1 LAREGTPGRLNDQTK
16 ARCKAGFSFA
26 PLPDAPN
33 FTIVS
38 DALTEAFRKVDL
50 SQVPSPCHVL
60 HRGLLEQNLRILR
73 SVMDRSGAKI
83 LLALKGFAQ
92 FSEAKMIS
100 KYLVG
105 TTASG
110 IHEALLGRE
119 EFCGEV
125 HAYSP
130 AFKDEE
136 FADLLRVA
144 DHISFNSPTQW
155 KRHKA
160 AALAAGRK
168 LSFGLRV
175 NPEHAEVDVEL
186 YNPCAAGS
194 RLGTLRSEIK
204 SAADLDGLEG
214 LHFHTMCQQGSD
226 VLERTVAA
234 FEAKFGEF
242 IPQMKWVN
250 FGGGH
255 HITREGYDLDRLVRI
270 ITGFRQRWGQHIQV
284 YLEPGE
290 AIGIGTGVL
299 VGTVLDL
306 VHNGMDIA
314 IIDISATNHMP
325 DTLEMPY
332 RADIMD
338 ADLPGKLPHT
348 YRLGSV
354 TCLAGDVIGDY
365 SFPSPLK
372 IGQRLVFMDM
382 SHYTFVKNTTFNG
395 VPLPAIAS
403 FDPASGQTQVV
414 RRFGYADYKN
424 RLS

>member
-1 LAREGTPGRLNDQTK
+1 M
-16 ARCKAGFSFA
+16 
-26 PLPDAPN
+26 
-33 FTIVS
+33 S

-92 FSEAKMIS
+92 FSEAKLIS

-110 IHEALLGRE
+110 INEALLGRE

-136 FADLLRVA
+136 FSHLLRVA
-144 DHISFNSPTQW
+144 DHISFNSVAQW
-155 KRHKA
+155 QRHKA
-160 AALAAGRK
+160 AALASGRK

-204 SAADLDGLEG
+204 SAAALEGLEG
-214 LHFHTMCQQGSD
+214 LHFHTMCQQGAD

-242 IPQMKWVN
+242 IPQLKWVN

-255 HITREGYDLDRLVRI
+255 HITREGYDLERLIRV

-306 VHNGMDIA
+306 VHNGVDIA

-365 SFPSPLK
+365 SFPAPLK

>member
-1 LAREGTPGRLNDQTK
+1 M
-16 ARCKAGFSFA
+16 
-26 PLPDAPN
+26 
-33 FTIVS
+33 S

-83 LLALKGFAQ
+83 ILALKGFAQ
-92 FSEAKMIS
+92 FSEAKLIS

-110 IHEALLGRE
+110 INEALLGRE

-136 FADLLRVA
+136 FARLLRVA

-186 YNPCAAGS
+186 YNPCASGS

-204 SAADLDGLEG
+204 SPADLEGLEG

-306 VHNGMDIA
+306 VHNGVDIA

-365 SFPSPLK
+365 SFPAPLK

>member
-1 LAREGTPGRLNDQTK
+1 MAREGTPGRLNDQTK

>member
-1 LAREGTPGRLNDQTK
+1 MAREGTPGRLNDQTK

-26 PLPDAPN
+26 PPPDAPN

-92 FSEAKMIS
+92 FSEAKLIS

-144 DHISFNSPTQW
+144 DHVSFNSPTQW

-160 AALAAGRK
+160 AALAASRK
-168 LSFGLRV
+168 ISFGLRV

-194 RLGTLRSEIK
+194 RLGALRSEIK
-204 SAADLDGLEG
+204 SAADLEGLEG

-242 IPQMKWVN
+242 IPQLKWVN

>member
-1 LAREGTPGRLNDQTK
+1 M
-16 ARCKAGFSFA
+16 
-26 PLPDAPN
+26 
-33 FTIVS
+33 S

-73 SVMDRSGAKI
+73 SVMDRSGAKV

-92 FSEAKMIS
+92 FSEAKLIS
-100 KYLVG
+100 KYLAG

-119 EFCGEV
+119 EFGGEV

-136 FADLLRVA
+136 FAQLLRVA
-144 DHISFNSPTQW
+144 DHISFNSPSQW
-155 KRHKA
+155 KRHRA

-168 LSFGLRV
+168 VSFGLRV

-194 RLGTLRSEIK
+194 RLGTLRSEIR

-242 IPQMKWVN
+242 IPRMKWVN

-255 HITREGYDLDRLVRI
+255 HITREGYDLERLIRV
-270 ITGFRQRWGQHIQV
+270 ITGFRQRWGQHLQV

-306 VHNGMDIA
+306 VHNGVDIA
-314 IIDISATNHMP
+314 IIDVSATCHMP

-365 SFPSPLK
+365 SFPAPLK
-372 IGQRLVFMDM
+372 VGQRLVFMDM

-403 FDPASGQTQVV
+403 YDPASGQTQVV

>member
-1 LAREGTPGRLNDQTK
+1 M
-16 ARCKAGFSFA
+16 
-26 PLPDAPN
+26 
-33 FTIVS
+33 S
-38 DALTEAFRKVDL
+38 DALTDAFRKVDL

-92 FSEAKMIS
+92 FSEAKLIS
-100 KYLVG
+100 KYLAG

-119 EFCGEV
+119 EFGGEV

-130 AFKDEE
+130 AFKDQE

-144 DHISFNSPTQW
+144 DHISFNSPAQW

-186 YNPCAAGS
+186 YNPCASGS
-194 RLGTLRSEIK
+194 RLGSLRSEIK
-204 SAADLDGLEG
+204 SAADLEGLEG

-255 HITREGYDLDRLVRI
+255 HITREGYDLDRLVRV
-270 ITGFRQRWGQHIQV
+270 ITGFRQRWGEHIQV

-290 AIGIGTGVL
+290 AVGIGTGVL

-306 VHNGMDIA
+306 VHNGVDIA

-365 SFPSPLK
+365 SFPAPLR

-395 VPLPAIAS
+395 VPLPTIAS
-403 FDPASGQTQVV
+403 FDPASGQTQVI

>member
-1 LAREGTPGRLNDQTK
+1 
-16 ARCKAGFSFA
+16 
-26 PLPDAPN
+26 
-33 FTIVS
+33 VS

-73 SVMDRSGAKI
+73 SVMDRSGAKV

-92 FSEAKMIS
+92 FSEAKLVS
-100 KYLVG
+100 KYLAG

-119 EFCGEV
+119 EFGGEV

-130 AFKDEE
+130 AFKDQE

-144 DHISFNSPTQW
+144 DHISFNSPSQW

-160 AALAAGRK
+160 AALASGRK
-168 LSFGLRV
+168 VSFGLRV

-204 SAADLDGLEG
+204 SAADLEGLEG

-234 FEAKFGEF
+234 FETKFGEF

-255 HITREGYDLDRLVRI
+255 HITREGYDLERLVRV

-306 VHNGMDIA
+306 VHNGVDIA
-314 IIDISATNHMP
+314 IIDVSATCHMP

-365 SFPSPLK
+365 SFPAPLK

-403 FDPASGQTQVV
+403 FDPATGQTQVV

>member
-1 LAREGTPGRLNDQTK
+1 M
-16 ARCKAGFSFA
+16 
-26 PLPDAPN
+26 
-33 FTIVS
+33 S

-73 SVMDRSGAKI
+73 SVMDRSGAKV

-92 FSEAKMIS
+92 FSEAKLIA
-100 KYLVG
+100 KYLAG

-119 EFCGEV
+119 EFGGEV

-136 FADLLRVA
+136 FARLLRVA

-168 LSFGLRV
+168 ISFGLRV

-204 SAADLDGLEG
+204 SADDLAGLEG

-242 IPQMKWVN
+242 IPQLKWVN

-255 HITREGYDLDRLVRI
+255 HITREGYDLERLIRV

-306 VHNGMDIA
+306 VHNGVDIA

-365 SFPSPLK
+365 SFAAPLK

-403 FDPASGQTQVV
+403 FDPTAGQVQVV

>member
-1 LAREGTPGRLNDQTK
+1 M
-16 ARCKAGFSFA
+16 
-26 PLPDAPN
+26 
-33 FTIVS
+33 S

-50 SQVPSPCHVL
+50 TKVPSPCHVL

-73 SVMDRSGAKI
+73 SVMDRSGAKV

-92 FSEAKMIS
+92 FSEAKLIT
-100 KYLVG
+100 KYLAG

-119 EFCGEV
+119 EFGGEV

-160 AALAAGRK
+160 AAQAAGRK

-255 HITREGYDLDRLVRI
+255 HITREGYDLERLIRV

-306 VHNGMDIA
+306 VHNGVDIA
-314 IIDISATNHMP
+314 IIDVSATCHMP

-365 SFPSPLK
+365 SFAAPLK

>member
-1 LAREGTPGRLNDQTK
+1 
-16 ARCKAGFSFA
+16 
-26 PLPDAPN
+26 
-33 FTIVS
+33 VS

-73 SVMDRSGAKI
+73 SVMDRSGAKV

-92 FSEAKMIS
+92 FSEAKLIA
-100 KYLVG
+100 KYLAG

-119 EFCGEV
+119 EFGGEV

-136 FADLLRVA
+136 FARLLRVA

-168 LSFGLRV
+168 ISFGLRV

-204 SAADLDGLEG
+204 SADDLAGLEG

-242 IPQMKWVN
+242 IPQLKWVN

-255 HITREGYDLDRLVRI
+255 HITREGYDLERLIRV

-306 VHNGMDIA
+306 VHNGVDIA

-365 SFPSPLK
+365 SFAAPLK

-403 FDPASGQTQVV
+403 FDPTAGQVQVV

>member
-1 LAREGTPGRLNDQTK
+1 M
-16 ARCKAGFSFA
+16 
-26 PLPDAPN
+26 
-33 FTIVS
+33 S
-38 DALTEAFRKVDL
+38 DALTDAFRKVDL

-100 KYLVG
+100 KYLAG

-119 EFCGEV
+119 EFGGEV

-130 AFKDEE
+130 AFKDAE

-168 LSFGLRV
+168 ISFGLRV

-204 SAADLDGLEG
+204 SAEDLDGLEG

-242 IPQMKWVN
+242 IPRMKWVN

-255 HITREGYDLDRLVRI
+255 HITREGYDLERLIRV

-306 VHNGMDIA
+306 VHNGVDIA
-314 IIDISATNHMP
+314 IIDVSATCHMP

-365 SFPSPLK
+365 SFSEPLK
-372 IGQRLVFMDM
+372 VGQRLVFMDM

-403 FDPASGQTQVV
+403 FDPAAGQVQVV

>member
-1 LAREGTPGRLNDQTK
+1 MP
-16 ARCKAGFSFA
+16 
-26 PLPDAPN
+26 
-33 FTIVS
+33 

-73 SVMDRSGAKI
+73 SVMDRSGAKV

-92 FSEAKMIS
+92 FSEAKLIS
-100 KYLVG
+100 KYLAG

-119 EFCGEV
+119 EFGGEV

-136 FADLLRVA
+136 FAQLLRVA

-155 KRHKA
+155 KRHQA
-160 AALAAGRK
+160 AARAAGRK
-168 LSFGLRV
+168 VSFGLRV

-194 RLGTLRSEIK
+194 RLGTLRSEIR

-242 IPQMKWVN
+242 IPRMKWVN

-255 HITREGYDLDRLVRI
+255 HITREGYDLERLIGV
-270 ITGFRQRWGQHIQV
+270 ITGFRQRWGQHLQV

-306 VHNGMDIA
+306 VHNGVDIA
-314 IIDISATNHMP
+314 IIDVSATCHMP

-365 SFPSPLK
+365 SFPAPLK
-372 IGQRLVFMDM
+372 VGQRLVFMDM

-403 FDPASGQTQVV
+403 YDPASGQTQVV

>member
-1 LAREGTPGRLNDQTK
+1 M
-16 ARCKAGFSFA
+16 
-26 PLPDAPN
+26 
-33 FTIVS
+33 S

-73 SVMDRSGAKI
+73 SVMDRSGAKV

-92 FSEAKMIS
+92 FSEAKLVS
-100 KYLVG
+100 KYLAG

-119 EFCGEV
+119 EFGGEV

-136 FADLLRVA
+136 FARLLLVA
-144 DHISFNSPTQW
+144 DHISFNSPSQW
-155 KRHKA
+155 QRHKA

-168 LSFGLRV
+168 ISFGLRV

-204 SAADLDGLEG
+204 DPADLDGLEG

-234 FEAKFGEF
+234 FEAKFGDF
-242 IPQMKWVN
+242 IPRMKWVN

-255 HITREGYDLDRLVRI
+255 HITREGYDLERLVRV
-270 ITGFRQRWGQHIQV
+270 ITGFRQRWGQHIQI

-306 VHNGMDIA
+306 VHNGGDIA
-314 IIDISATNHMP
+314 ILDVSATCHMP

-348 YRLGSV
+348 YRLGSS

-365 SFPSPLK
+365 SFPAPLK
-372 IGQRLVFMDM
+372 VGQRLVFMDM

>member
-1 LAREGTPGRLNDQTK
+1 M
-16 ARCKAGFSFA
+16 
-26 PLPDAPN
+26 
-33 FTIVS
+33 S

-73 SVMDRSGAKI
+73 SVMDRSGAKV

-92 FSEAKMIS
+92 FSEAKLVS
-100 KYLVG
+100 KYLAG

-119 EFCGEV
+119 EFGGEV

-136 FADLLRVA
+136 FARLLRVA
-144 DHISFNSPTQW
+144 DHVSFNSPAQW

-160 AALAAGRK
+160 AGLAAGRK
-168 LSFGLRV
+168 VSFGLRV

-194 RLGTLRSEIK
+194 RLGTPRSEIRD
-204 SAADLDGLEG
+204 AADLDGLEG

-242 IPQMKWVN
+242 IPRMKWVN

-255 HITREGYDLDRLVRI
+255 HITREGYDLDRLVRVV
-270 ITGFRQRWGQHIQV
+270 TGFRQRWGQHIQV

-306 VHNGMDIA
+306 VRNGVDIA
-314 IIDISATNHMP
+314 ILDVSATCHMP

-332 RADIMD
+332 RADILD

-348 YRLGSV
+348 YRLGSA

-365 SFPSPLK
+365 SFAAPLQV
-372 IGQRLVFMDM
+372 GQRLVFMDM

-395 VPLPAIAS
+395 VPLPAIAV
-403 FDPASGQTQVV
+403 FDPAAGQVQVV

>member
-1 LAREGTPGRLNDQTK
+1 M
-16 ARCKAGFSFA
+16 
-26 PLPDAPN
+26 
-33 FTIVS
+33 S

-73 SVMDRSGAKI
+73 SVMDRSGAKV

-92 FSEAKMIS
+92 FSEAKLIA
-100 KYLVG
+100 KYLAG

-119 EFCGEV
+119 EFGGEV

-136 FADLLRVA
+136 FARLLRVA

-160 AALAAGRK
+160 AALASGRK
-168 LSFGLRV
+168 ISFGLRV

-194 RLGTLRSEIK
+194 RLGALRSEIK
-204 SAADLDGLEG
+204 SADDLEGLEG

-242 IPQMKWVN
+242 IPQLKWVN

-255 HITREGYDLDRLVRI
+255 HITREGYDLERLIRV

-299 VGTVLDL
+299 VGMVLDL
-306 VHNGMDIA
+306 VHNGVDIA

-365 SFPSPLK
+365 SFAAPLK

-403 FDPASGQTQVV
+403 FDPASGQVQVV

>member
-1 LAREGTPGRLNDQTK
+1 M
-16 ARCKAGFSFA
+16 
-26 PLPDAPN
+26 
-33 FTIVS
+33 S

-73 SVMDRSGAKI
+73 YVMDRSGAKV

-92 FSEAKMIS
+92 FSEAKLIA
-100 KYLVG
+100 KYLAG

-119 EFCGEV
+119 EFGGEV

-136 FADLLRVA
+136 FARLLRVA

-160 AALAAGRK
+160 AALASGRK
-168 LSFGLRV
+168 ISFGLRV

-204 SAADLDGLEG
+204 SADDLAGLEG

-242 IPQMKWVN
+242 IPQLKWVN

-255 HITREGYDLDRLVRI
+255 HITREGYDLERLIRV

-306 VHNGMDIA
+306 VHNGVDIA

-365 SFPSPLK
+365 SFAAPLK

-403 FDPASGQTQVV
+403 FDPTAGQVQVV

>member
-1 LAREGTPGRLNDQTK
+1 LAREGTPSRLNDQTK

-92 FSEAKMIS
+92 FSEAKLIS

-144 DHISFNSPTQW
+144 DHISFNSTTQW

-242 IPQMKWVN
+242 IPQLKWVN

>member
-1 LAREGTPGRLNDQTK
+1 M
-16 ARCKAGFSFA
+16 
-26 PLPDAPN
+26 
-33 FTIVS
+33 S

-60 HRGLLEQNLRILR
+60 HRGLLEQNLRVLR
-73 SVMDRSGAKI
+73 SVMDRSGARI

-92 FSEAKMIS
+92 FSEAKLVS

-119 EFCGEV
+119 EFGGEV

-130 AFKDEE
+130 AFKDQE

-160 AALAAGRK
+160 AALASGRK
-168 LSFGLRV
+168 VSFGLRV

-194 RLGTLRSEIK
+194 RLGTLRSEIR
-204 SAADLDGLEG
+204 SADDLDGLEG

-242 IPQMKWVN
+242 IPRMKWVN

-255 HITREGYDLDRLVRI
+255 HITREGYDLERLVRV

-306 VHNGMDIA
+306 VHNGVDIA
-314 IIDISATNHMP
+314 IIDVSATCHMP

-365 SFPSPLK
+365 SFPAPLK
-372 IGQRLVFMDM
+372 VGQRLVFMDM

-395 VPLPAIAS
+395 VPLPTIAS

>member
-1 LAREGTPGRLNDQTK
+1 MHEN
-16 ARCKAGFSFA
+16 
-26 PLPDAPN
+26 
-33 FTIVS
+33 
-38 DALTEAFRKVDL
+38 DALTAAFRPVDL

-60 HRGLLEQNLRILR
+60 HRGLLESNLRILR
-73 SVMDRSGAKI
+73 SVMDRSGAKV

-92 FSEAKMIS
+92 FSEAKLIA
-100 KYLVG
+100 KYLAG

-119 EFCGEV
+119 EFGGEV

-136 FADLLRVA
+136 FAQLLRVA

-155 KRHKA
+155 KRHRA
-160 AALAAGRK
+160 AAQAAGRQI
-168 LSFGLRV
+168 SFGLRV
-175 NPEHAEVDVEL
+175 NPEHAEVEVEL
-186 YNPCAAGS
+186 YNPCARGS

-204 SAADLDGLEG
+204 DAGDLEGLEG
-214 LHFHTMCQQGSD
+214 LHFHTMCQQGAD
-226 VLERTVAA
+226 VLQRTVAA
-234 FEAKFGEF
+234 FESKFGEF
-242 IPQMKWVN
+242 IPHLKWVN

-255 HITREGYDLDRLVRI
+255 HITRPGYDLDLLVKV
-270 ITGFRQRWGQHIQV
+270 ITDFRARWGQHIQV

-306 VHNGMDIA
+306 VHNGVDIA
-314 IIDISATNHMP
+314 IIDVSATCHMP

-332 RADIMD
+332 RADILD
-338 ADLPGKLPHT
+338 GDLPGKLAHT

-354 TCLAGDVIGDY
+354 TCLAGDIIGDY
-365 SFPSPLK
+365 SFAKPLQ

-395 VPLPAIAS
+395 VPLPAIAT
-403 FDPASGQTQVV
+403 FDPVLGQTQVI

>member
-1 LAREGTPGRLNDQTK
+1 M
-16 ARCKAGFSFA
+16 
-26 PLPDAPN
+26 
-33 FTIVS
+33 S

-60 HRGLLEQNLRILR
+60 HRGLLEQNLRVLR
-73 SVMDRSGAKI
+73 SVMDRSGARI

-92 FSEAKMIS
+92 FSEAKLVS

-119 EFCGEV
+119 EFGGEV

-130 AFKDEE
+130 AFKDQE

-160 AALAAGRK
+160 AALASGRK
-168 LSFGLRV
+168 VSFGLRV

-194 RLGTLRSEIK
+194 RLGTLRSEIR
-204 SAADLDGLEG
+204 SADDLDGLEG

-242 IPQMKWVN
+242 IPRMKWVN

-255 HITREGYDLDRLVRI
+255 HITREGYDLDRLIRV

-306 VHNGMDIA
+306 VHNGVDIA
-314 IIDISATNHMP
+314 IIDVSATCHMP

-365 SFPSPLK
+365 SFPAPLK
-372 IGQRLVFMDM
+372 VGQRLVFMDM

-395 VPLPAIAS
+395 VPLPTIAS

>member
-1 LAREGTPGRLNDQTK
+1 M
-16 ARCKAGFSFA
+16 
-26 PLPDAPN
+26 
-33 FTIVS
+33 S
-38 DALTEAFRKVDL
+38 DSLHDAFRKVDL
-50 SQVPSPCHVL
+50 SQVPSPCHIL
-60 HRGLLEQNLRILR
+60 HRGLLESNLRILR
-73 SVMDRSGAKI
+73 SVMDHTGAKV

-92 FSEAKMIS
+92 FSEAKLIS
-100 KYLVG
+100 RYLVG

-119 EFCGEV
+119 EFGGEV

-130 AFKDEE
+130 AFKEEE
-136 FADLLRVA
+136 FAQILRVA
-144 DHISFNSPTQW
+144 DHVTFNSIAQW
-155 KRHKA
+155 HRYRA
-160 AALAAGRK
+160 TALAAPRK

-175 NPEHAEVDVEL
+175 NPEHAEVEIEL

-194 RLGTLRSEIK
+194 RLGSLRSEIG

-214 LHFHTMCQQGSD
+214 LHFHTMCQQGAD

-242 IPQMKWVN
+242 IPRLKWVN

-255 HITREGYDLDRLVRI
+255 HITREGYDLERLHRVI
-270 ITGFRQRWGQHIQV
+270 LDFRQRWGRHIQV

-306 VHNGMDIA
+306 VHNGIDIA
-314 IIDISATNHMP
+314 ILDISATCHMP

-332 RADIMD
+332 RPEIRD

-348 YRLGSV
+348 YRLGSA

-365 SFPSPLK
+365 SFAEPLHV
-372 IGQRLVFMDM
+372 GQQLVFMDM

-403 FDPASGQTQVV
+403 FDPASGRIHVV

>member
-168 LSFGLRV
+168 ISFGLRV

-242 IPQMKWVN
+242 IPQLKWVN

>member
-1 LAREGTPGRLNDQTK
+1 M
-16 ARCKAGFSFA
+16 
-26 PLPDAPN
+26 
-33 FTIVS
+33 S

-73 SVMDRSGAKI
+73 SVMDRSGAKV

-92 FSEAKMIS
+92 FSEAKLVS
-100 KYLVG
+100 KYLAG

-119 EFCGEV
+119 EFGGEV

-136 FADLLRVA
+136 FARLLRVA
-144 DHISFNSPTQW
+144 DHVSFNSPAQW

-160 AALAAGRK
+160 AGLAAGRK
-168 LSFGLRV
+168 VSFGLRV

-194 RLGTLRSEIK
+194 RLGTPRSEIRD
-204 SAADLDGLEG
+204 AADLEGLEG

-242 IPQMKWVN
+242 IPRMKWVN

-255 HITREGYDLDRLVRI
+255 HITREGYDLDRLVRVV
-270 ITGFRQRWGQHIQV
+270 TGFRQRWGQHIQV

-306 VHNGMDIA
+306 VRNGVDIA
-314 IIDISATNHMP
+314 ILDVSATCHMP

-332 RADIMD
+332 RADILD

-348 YRLGSV
+348 YRLGSA

-365 SFPSPLK
+365 SFAAPLQV
-372 IGQRLVFMDM
+372 GQRLVFMDM

-395 VPLPAIAS
+395 VPLPAIAV
-403 FDPASGQTQVV
+403 FDPAAGQVQVV

>member
-1 LAREGTPGRLNDQTK
+1 MAADK
-16 ARCKAGFSFA
+16 ARRKAGFSFA
-26 PLPDAPN
+26 PPPVAPN
-33 FTIVS
+33 FTTVS

-92 FSEAKMIS
+92 FSEAKLIS

-110 IHEALLGRE
+110 INEALLGRE

-136 FADLLRVA
+136 LAHLLRVA
-144 DHISFNSPTQW
+144 DHISFNSTAQW

-186 YNPCAAGS
+186 YNPCASGS

-204 SAADLDGLEG
+204 SPADLEGLEG

-306 VHNGMDIA
+306 VHNGVDIA

-365 SFPSPLK
+365 SFPAPLK

-403 FDPASGQTQVV
+403 FDPASGQTQIV

>member
-1 LAREGTPGRLNDQTK
+1 VAREGTPGRLNDQTK

-26 PLPDAPN
+26 PPPDAPN
-33 FTIVS
+33 FTTVS

-136 FADLLRVA
+136 FTHLLRVA

-204 SAADLDGLEG
+204 SATDLDGLEG

-403 FDPASGQTQVV
+403 FDPTSGQTQVV

>member
-144 DHISFNSPTQW
+144 DHISFNSPAQW

>member
-1 LAREGTPGRLNDQTK
+1 
-16 ARCKAGFSFA
+16 
-26 PLPDAPN
+26 
-33 FTIVS
+33 VS

-83 LLALKGFAQ
+83 ILALKGFAQ
-92 FSEAKMIS
+92 FSEAKLIS

-155 KRHKA
+155 RRHKA

-255 HITREGYDLDRLVRI
+255 HITRDGYDLDRLVRI

-403 FDPASGQTQVV
+403 FDPASGQTQVI

>member
-1 LAREGTPGRLNDQTK
+1 
-16 ARCKAGFSFA
+16 
-26 PLPDAPN
+26 
-33 FTIVS
+33 VS

-92 FSEAKMIS
+92 FSEAKLIS

-155 KRHKA
+155 RRHKA

-194 RLGTLRSEIK
+194 RLGALRSEIK

-403 FDPASGQTQVV
+403 FDPTSGQTQVI

>member
-1 LAREGTPGRLNDQTK
+1 M
-16 ARCKAGFSFA
+16 
-26 PLPDAPN
+26 
-33 FTIVS
+33 S
-38 DALTEAFRKVDL
+38 DALTAAFRKVDL

-73 SVMDRSGAKI
+73 SVMDRSGAKV

-92 FSEAKMIS
+92 FSEAKLIA
-100 KYLVG
+100 KYLAG

-119 EFCGEV
+119 EFGGEV

-136 FADLLRVA
+136 FARLLRVA

-160 AALAAGRK
+160 AALASGRK
-168 LSFGLRV
+168 ISFGLRV

-194 RLGTLRSEIK
+194 RLGTLRSEIR

-214 LHFHTMCQQGSD
+214 LHFHTMCQQGAD

-242 IPQMKWVN
+242 IPRLKWVN

-255 HITREGYDLDRLVRI
+255 HITREGYDLERLIRV

-306 VHNGMDIA
+306 VHNGVDIA
-314 IIDISATNHMP
+314 ILDVSATCHMP

-365 SFPSPLK
+365 SFAAPLQV
-372 IGQRLVFMDM
+372 GQRLVFMDM

-403 FDPASGQTQVV
+403 FDPAAGQVQVV

>member
-1 LAREGTPGRLNDQTK
+1 LARAGTPGRLNDQTK

-26 PLPDAPN
+26 PPPDAPN

-92 FSEAKMIS
+92 FSEAKLIS

-168 LSFGLRV
+168 ISFGLRV

-242 IPQMKWVN
+242 IPQLKWVN

-403 FDPASGQTQVV
+403 FDPASGQTQIV

>member
-1 LAREGTPGRLNDQTK
+1 MHE
-16 ARCKAGFSFA
+16 
-26 PLPDAPN
+26 
-33 FTIVS
+33 S
-38 DALTEAFRKVDL
+38 DALTAAFRQVDL
-50 SQVPSPCHVL
+50 TKVPSPCHVL
-60 HRGLLEQNLRILR
+60 HRGLLEDNLRILR
-73 SVMDRSGAKI
+73 SVMDRSGAKV

-92 FSEAKMIS
+92 FSEAKLIS
-100 KYLVG
+100 KYLAG

-110 IHEALLGRE
+110 IYEAYLGRE
-119 EFCGEV
+119 EFGGEV

-136 FADLLRVA
+136 FAQLLRVA
-144 DHISFNSPTQW
+144 DHVSFNSPAQW
-155 KRHKA
+155 KRYRA
-160 AALAAGRK
+160 AAQAATRK
-168 LSFGLRV
+168 ISFGLRV
-175 NPEHAEVDVEL
+175 NPEHAEVEVEL
-186 YNPCAAGS
+186 YNPCARGS

-204 SAADLDGLEG
+204 DVSDLEGLEG
-214 LHFHTMCQQGSD
+214 LHFHTMCQQGAD
-226 VLERTVAA
+226 VLQRTVAA
-234 FEAKFGEF
+234 FESKFGEF
-242 IPQMKWVN
+242 IPHLKWVN

-255 HITREGYDLDRLVRI
+255 HITRPGYDLDLLVKV
-270 ITGFRQRWGQHIQV
+270 ITDFRARWGQRIQV

-306 VHNGMDIA
+306 VHNGVDIA
-314 IIDISATNHMP
+314 IIDVSATCHMP

-332 RADIMD
+332 RADILD
-338 ADLPGKLPHT
+338 GDLPGKLAHT

-354 TCLAGDVIGDY
+354 TCLAGDIIGDY
-365 SFPSPLK
+365 SFAKPLQ

-395 VPLPAIAS
+395 VPLPAIAT
-403 FDPASGQTQVV
+403 FDPSIGQTQVI

>member
-1 LAREGTPGRLNDQTK
+1 MAREGTPGRLNDHGK
-16 ARCKAGFSFA
+16 ARCQAGFSFA
-26 PLPDAPN
+26 PPTDALN
-33 FTIVS
+33 FTHVS

-83 LLALKGFAQ
+83 ILALKGFAQ
-92 FSEAKMIS
+92 FSEAKLIS

-136 FADLLRVA
+136 FAHLLRVA

-186 YNPCAAGS
+186 YNPCASGS

-204 SAADLDGLEG
+204 SPADLEGLEG

-306 VHNGMDIA
+306 VHNGVDIA

-365 SFPSPLK
+365 SFPAPLK

>member
-1 LAREGTPGRLNDQTK
+1 LARAGTPGRLNDQTK

-26 PLPDAPN
+26 PPPDAPN

-38 DALTEAFRKVDL
+38 DALTEAFHKVDL

-92 FSEAKMIS
+92 FSEAKLIS

-168 LSFGLRV
+168 ISFGLRV

-194 RLGTLRSEIK
+194 RLGALRSEIK
-204 SAADLDGLEG
+204 SAADLEGLEG

-242 IPQMKWVN
+242 IPQLKWVN

>member
-1 LAREGTPGRLNDQTK
+1 
-16 ARCKAGFSFA
+16 
-26 PLPDAPN
+26 
-33 FTIVS
+33 VS
-38 DALTEAFRKVDL
+38 DALTDAFRKVDL

-73 SVMDRSGAKI
+73 SVMERSGAKV

-92 FSEAKMIS
+92 FSEARLIS

-119 EFCGEV
+119 EFGGEV

-136 FADLLRVA
+136 FAQLLRVA

-160 AALAAGRK
+160 AALASGRK
-168 LSFGLRV
+168 ISFGLRV

-186 YNPCAAGS
+186 YNPCIAGS

-204 SAADLDGLEG
+204 SADDLAGLEG

-234 FEAKFGEF
+234 FESKFGDF
-242 IPQMKWVN
+242 IPQLKWVN

-255 HITREGYDLDRLVRI
+255 HITREGYDLERLIRV
-270 ITGFRQRWGQHIQV
+270 ITGFRERWGQHIRV

-306 VHNGMDIA
+306 VHNGVDIA
-314 IIDISATNHMP
+314 IIDVSATCHMP

-365 SFPSPLK
+365 SFATPLQ

-403 FDPASGQTQVV
+403 FDPAAGQVQVV